1 MKDGLK
7 QIIGKTIK
15 AVLVN
20 QERGQL
26 YLIFTDDTHFELY
39 GWPQKHV
46 NWARGLDRG
55 GIDKAIMPD
64 QKKNT
69 VVISDSE
76 PLCDNSKE
84 SSTDNQNAGS
94 VTHYKIR
101 LPSLDGIPPG
111 SKLISLKLPNGKVY
125 GEPEE

>member
-1 MKDGLK
+1 MKDGLR

-39 GWPQKHV
+39 GWPNTHV

-55 GIDKAIMPD
+55 GIDKAIMAGED
-64 QKKNT
+64 KNT
-69 VVISDSE
+69 VVIRDIE
-76 PLCDNSKE
+76 PLSDNSKE
-84 SSTDNQNAGS
+84 SSTDKQNAGS

-101 LPSLDGIPPG
+101 LPGLDGIPPG
-111 SKLISLKLPNGKVY
+111 SKLISIKLPNGKVF
-125 GEPEE
+125 GEPEK